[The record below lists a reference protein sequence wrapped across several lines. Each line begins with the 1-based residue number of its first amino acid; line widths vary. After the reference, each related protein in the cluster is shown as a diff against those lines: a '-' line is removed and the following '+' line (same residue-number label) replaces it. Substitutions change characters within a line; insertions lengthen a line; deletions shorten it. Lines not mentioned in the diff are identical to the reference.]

1 MEKPDPTAVDHLLV
15 VDDDP
20 ELLRFLLDD
29 LQAEGWSCTGV
40 LNGQEALMRLR
51 QERFDLVVL
60 DWGLPDF
67 AGTEI
72 CQRLRRI
79 GDQTPVLML
88 TARADTGDRV
98 MALDMGADDH
108 LSKPFE
114 IAELHARVRAL
125 LRRGHYQ
132 RQRSD
137 GDCLQLGNLT
147 MALLTRQVRR
157 GERTINLS
165 QREFDLLAFLVRRAG
180 EVIPR
185 QEILDGVWGSPFVG
199 DPNTLDV
206 YVGYLR
212 RKLESSDEPRLL
224 HTVRGVGFMAREEL
238 H

>member
-1 MEKPDPTAVDHLLV
+1 MDHLLV

-29 LQAEGWSCTGV
+29 LQAEGLSCTGV

-72 CQRLRRI
+72 CQRLRRS

-132 RQRSD
+132 QHRSD
-137 GDCLQLGNLT
+137 GDCLQLGDLT

-165 QREFDLLAFLVRRAG
+165 QREFDLLAFLLRRAG

-212 RKLESSDEPRLL
+212 RKLESSDQPRLL
-224 HTVRGVGFMAREEL
+224 HTVRGVGFMAREMAQQEP

>member
-1 MEKPDPTAVDHLLV
+1 MDHLLV

-29 LQAEGWSCTGV
+29 LQAEGLSCTGV

-72 CQRLRRI
+72 CQRLRRS

-132 RQRSD
+132 QQRSD

-147 MALLTRQVRR
+147 MALLTRQVHR
-157 GERTINLS
+157 GGRAINLS

-224 HTVRGVGFMAREEL
+224 HTVRGVGFMARAMAREER

>member
-1 MEKPDPTAVDHLLV
+1 
-15 VDDDP
+15 
-20 ELLRFLLDD
+20 
-29 LQAEGWSCTGV
+29 
-40 LNGQEALMRLR
+40 
-51 QERFDLVVL
+51 VVL

-72 CQRLRRI
+72 CQRLRRS

-132 RQRSD
+132 QHRSD

-147 MALLTRQVRR
+147 MALLTRQVHR
-157 GERTINLS
+157 GERAINLS

>member
-1 MEKPDPTAVDHLLV
+1 MDHLLV

-51 QERFDLVVL
+51 QERFDLVLL

-72 CQRLRRI
+72 CQRLRRS

-132 RQRSD
+132 QHRSD

-147 MALLTRQVRR
+147 MALLTRQVHR
-157 GERTINLS
+157 GERAINLS

-224 HTVRGVGFMAREEL
+224 HTVRGVGFMARAMAREER

>member
-1 MEKPDPTAVDHLLV
+1 MDHLLV

-72 CQRLRRI
+72 CQRLRRS
-79 GDQTPVLML
+79 GDQIPVLML

-132 RQRSD
+132 QHRSD

-147 MALLTRQVRR
+147 MALLTRQVHR

-212 RKLESSDEPRLL
+212 RKLESSNEPRLL
-224 HTVRGVGFMAREEL
+224 HTVRGVGFMAREAPL
-238 H
+238 